1 MSAPPGYNPE
11 ASMLSGGNG
20 VIHAMHGG
28 GALSFS
34 GYDASQ
40 GVLSGGDGE
49 ELSGQEPPPQP
60 QLPLETAGSSEE
72 NNAKSTKGATEG
84 SASISDL
91 SGLIAEG
98 PPVLEDRFQ
107 AAVDAVTKDI
117 LVFQVPLGAE
127 LYGIRIPSVLLQDT
141 GNSVIANWHEGKY
154 TQGEADFLH
163 ALNLRPSMMP
173 EIFPDV
179 TKPWEH
185 HVADFLKSVSVSQ
198 CFKEETLLTSRE
210 CQTARHFV
218 NAVYNYF
225 MLNDD
230 RIRSLYAEEDAAADE
245 VLMGYVADVHTAATA
260 KVVASTAD
268 PTKDPE
274 LIDMPSGMFENLEN
288 LGTFR
293 RVLVGDKFIMP
304 VLVVKQS
311 SGDYYFKGMTLL
323 EDNNITDADLLQKF
337 RDKIA
342 AFKEKYSSWNF
353 II

>member
-1 MSAPPGYNPE
+1 MSVPPGYNPE

-34 GYDASQ
+34 GYDTSH
-40 GVLSGGDGE
+40 GVLSGGN
-49 ELSGQEPPPQP
+49 PPAPGAPAAQP
-60 QLPLETAGSSEE
+60 QLPLEKGSSGE
-72 NNAKSTKGATEG
+72 NNAESTNGTNGNAE
-84 SASISDL
+84 SDAPPSEL
-91 SGLIAEG
+91 SSLVAEG
-98 PPVLEDRFQ
+98 PPVLEDKFQ

-117 LVFQVPLGAE
+117 LVFQVPLGAD
-127 LYGIRIPSVLLQDT
+127 LYGVRIPSVLLQGT
-141 GNSVIANWHEGKY
+141 GNSVMTDWQGGKY

-185 HVADFLKSVSVSQ
+185 RVAEFLKSISVSQ

-210 CQTARHFV
+210 CYSARQFV

-230 RIRSLYAEEDAAADE
+230 RIKSLYADEDAAAE
-245 VLMGYVADVHTAATA
+245 KLLKGYVSDVHEAATTR
-260 KVVASTAD
+260 VVASTAD

-274 LIDMPSGMFENLEN
+274 LITMPSGMFDNLED
-288 LGTFR
+288 LGTFTR
-293 RVLVGDKFIMP
+293 LTVDGKFVMP

-311 SGDYYFKGMTLL
+311 SGEYYFKGLTLL
-323 EDNNITDADLLQKF
+323 EDDGITNGDLLERFKE
-337 RDKIA
+337 KIA
-342 AFKEKYSSWNF
+342 ALKVKYSSWNF